1 MKARSS
7 PLRPA
12 AGSPPHDIDA
22 GPRVCI
28 MGRVTFA
35 NPLIA
40 AGVSGLAALY
50 TDRVVTPVEAC
61 DAYLS
66 RIAGLDGALGA
77 FNHVDAEGARAAAH
91 ASAERWRR
99 GEARSLL
106 DGAPLA
112 VKANVAVEGWP
123 WHAGVGAYRQRR
135 AEADAPL
142 VARLRAAGAVLLG
155 LTNMHEGAYG
165 AVTDNPHFGRTH
177 NPWSFELTAGGS
189 SGGSA
194 AATAAGLC
202 AAAVG
207 TDTLGSVRIPSA
219 FCGLWGHKP
228 TTGLAPSDGITPMG
242 WALDTAG
249 VHARSAEDAGR
260 IFGALCTE
268 DGELAADLG
277 APASPE
283 ALRDAFAG
291 APLGLLEVEGVEL
304 SPSALEGIE
313 RAAARARAAGLEVE
327 RARLPGLDLAAVRR
341 TAMFVCAVE
350 SAVEHAEALDRDPDG
365 FSDGYRERLGTAR
378 RRSAEE
384 LARAYR
390 DLQAAGRAIRDGLS
404 GYGAVLLP
412 TTPVA
417 PFPFGRPQPQ
427 STGELT
433 TLASVAGLPATAFPV
448 GLDDEGLPR
457 SVQAVGWD
465 DETTLGLAA
474 LLALDPGAPP
484 AYRG

>member
-1 MKARSS
+1 MR
-7 PLRPA
+7 
-12 AGSPPHDIDA
+12 
-22 GPRVCI
+22 
-28 MGRVTFA
+28 RVTFA

-40 AGVSGLAALY
+40 AGVSGLHALY

-77 FNHVDAEGARAAAH
+77 FNHVDADGARAAAH

-99 GEARSLL
+99 GAARSRL

-112 VKANVAVEGWP
+112 IKANVAVEGWP
-123 WHAGVGAYRQRR
+123 WHAGVGAYRERR
-135 AEADAPL
+135 AETDAPL
-142 VARLRAAGAVLLG
+142 IARLRAAGVVLLG

-177 NPWSFELTAGGS
+177 NPWNFDLTAGGS
-189 SGGSA
+189 SGGSGA
-194 AATAAGLC
+194 AAAAGLC
-202 AAAVG
+202 AAAIG

-219 FCGLWGHKP
+219 FCGVWGHKP
-228 TTGLAPSDGITPMG
+228 TAGLVPTGGVTPMG

-249 VHARSAEDAGR
+249 VHARSADDAALV
-260 IFGALCTE
+260 FGALCTE
-268 DGELAADLG
+268 DGEVAAELG
-277 APASPE
+277 RPADAG
-283 ALRDAFAG
+283 ALRDAFSE
-291 APLGLLEVEGVEL
+291 APLGLLAVEGVEL
-304 SPSALEGIE
+304 SPAAREGVE
-313 RAAARARAAGLEVE
+313 RAAARARTAGLAVE
-327 RARLPGLDLAAVRR
+327 PVRLTGVDLPEVRR

-350 SAVEHAEALDRDPDG
+350 SAVEHAEALERAPEG
-365 FSDGYRERLGTAR
+365 FSDGYRERLGTAH
-378 RRSAEE
+378 RRSAID
-384 LARAYR
+384 LALAYR
-390 DLQAAGRAIRDGLS
+390 DLRRASEAIREQLS
-404 GYGAVLLP
+404 AYGAVLLP

-417 PFPFGRPQPQ
+417 PFPFARPQPQ
-427 STGELT
+427 STAELT

-474 LLALDPGAPP
+474 LLAADPGAPP

>member
-1 MKARSS
+1 
-7 PLRPA
+7 
-12 AGSPPHDIDA
+12 
-22 GPRVCI
+22 
-28 MGRVTFA
+28 MGRVTFT

-40 AGVSGLAALY
+40 AGVSGLHALY

-66 RIAGLDGALGA
+66 RIAGLDGGLGA
-77 FNHVDAEGARAAAH
+77 FNHVDADGARAAAH

-99 GEARSLL
+99 GEARSRL

-112 VKANVAVEGWP
+112 IKANVAVEGWP
-123 WHAGVGAYRQRR
+123 WHAGVGAYRGRVAQ
-135 AEADAPL
+135 ADAPL
-142 VARLRAAGAVLLG
+142 AARLRAAGAVLLG
-155 LTNMHEGAYG
+155 LTNMHEGAFG
-165 AVTDNPHFGRTH
+165 AVSDNPHFGRTH
-177 NPWSFELTAGGS
+177 NPWNFDLTAGGS
-189 SGGSA
+189 SGGSG

-228 TTGLAPSDGITPMG
+228 TPGLVPTSRVVPMG
-242 WALDTAG
+242 WALDVVG

-260 IFGALCTE
+260 LFGGLCTD
-268 DGELAADLG
+268 DGEVAADLG
-277 APASPE
+277 APADAE
-283 ALRDAFAG
+283 ALRDAFSA

-304 SPSALEGIE
+304 GPAARDGVE

-327 RARLPGLDLAAVRR
+327 RACLPGLDLAALRR

-350 SAVEHAEALDRDPDG
+350 SAVEHAVALERAPDG
-365 FSDGYRERLGTAR
+365 FSPAYRERMDAAR
-378 RRSAEE
+378 RRPAGE

-390 DLQAAGRAIRDGLS
+390 DLREAGEAIREGLS
-404 GYGAVLLP
+404 GYGAVLLA

-417 PFPFGRPQPQ
+417 PFPFARPQPE
-427 STGELT
+427 STAELT
-433 TLASVAGLPATAFPV
+433 TLASVAGMPATAFPV

-474 LLALDPGAPP
+474 LLAADPGAPP

>member
-1 MKARSS
+1 
-7 PLRPA
+7 
-12 AGSPPHDIDA
+12 
-22 GPRVCI
+22 
-28 MGRVTFA
+28 MGRVTFT

-40 AGVSGLAALY
+40 AGVCGLAALY
-50 TDRVVTPVEAC
+50 TDRAVTPVEAC

-99 GEARSLL
+99 GGARSVL

-112 VKANVAVEGWP
+112 IKANVAVEGWP
-123 WHAGVGAYRQRR
+123 WHAGVGAYRDRR
-135 AEADAPL
+135 AGADAAI
-142 VARLRAAGAVLLG
+142 VTRLRGAGAVLLG

-177 NPWSFELTAGGS
+177 NPWNFDLTSGGS
-189 SGGSA
+189 SGGSG

-207 TDTLGSVRIPSA
+207 ADTLGSVRIPSA
-219 FCGLWGHKP
+219 FCGVVGHKP
-228 TTGLAPSDGITPMG
+228 TPGLAPTGGITPMG
-242 WALDTAG
+242 WALDTPG
-249 VHARSAEDAGR
+249 VHARSAADAAR
-260 IFGALCTE
+260 VFAALGA
-268 DGELAADLG
+268 DDAELAAELG
-277 APASPE
+277 ETAPPE
-283 ALRDAFAG
+283 ALADAFSQ

-304 SPSALEGIE
+304 SPAAREALE
-313 RAAARARAAGLEVE
+313 RAAARARDAGLRVE
-327 RARLPGLDLAAVRR
+327 AARLPGVDLPEVRR
-341 TAMFVCAVE
+341 TAMFICAVE
-350 SAVEHAEALDRDPDG
+350 SAVEHAEALERSPEG
-365 FSDGYRERLGTAR
+365 FSDAYRKRLLSAGR
-378 RRSAEE
+378 RPAIE

-390 DLQAAGRAIRDGLS
+390 DLSTASQAIRDGLS

-417 PFPFGRPQPQ
+417 AFPFARPQPP
-427 STGELT
+427 STAELT